1 MQKKNVESNKPNG
14 PMSLE
19 GHDYEQTDELNAN
32 ENVHK
37 HEQSKNER
45 KKSKKKREK
54 ANRAKISLQYNN
66 RFKRMETKK
75 TQISNSM
82 GKSAEK
88 WNGKLYSFSVVG
100 MVDCEMCPEYANTHI
115 PKRKINESKANAKKC
130 TVNRE
135 DVNLRSN

>member
-45 KKSKKKREK
+45 EKAKKREK
-54 ANRAKISLQYNN
+54 
-66 RFKRMETKK
+66 KR
-75 TQISNSM
+75 I
-82 GKSAEK
+82 G
-88 WNGKLYSFSVVG
+88 
-100 MVDCEMCPEYANTHI
+100 
-115 PKRKINESKANAKKC
+115 RK
-130 TVNRE
+130 
-135 DVNLRSN
+135 